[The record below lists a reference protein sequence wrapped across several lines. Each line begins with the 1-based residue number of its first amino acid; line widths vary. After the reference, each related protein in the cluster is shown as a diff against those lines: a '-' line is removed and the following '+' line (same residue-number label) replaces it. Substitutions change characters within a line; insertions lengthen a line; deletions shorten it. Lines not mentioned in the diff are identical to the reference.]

1 MAEHFRDI
9 EKIQDILHEA
19 QTGLWAIELAESST
33 ILTIL

>member
-19 QTGLWAIELAESST
+19 QTGLWAIELEEEMC
-33 ILTIL
+33 IRDRP